1 MEKNT
6 VLDMEKSSELDM
18 QKNTEL
24 EIAPYLALMVDKE
37 GEDIY
42 LHSGAKVMIKGP
54 FGFAWIGDKLIRGQ
68 VDRIFRS
75 VASELKIKEFE
86 ENGEV
91 DFSLGVPNL
100 GRFRGSAFRQRG
112 ETSLVFRY
120 VRNEIPTVEEL
131 GLPLVLNDLVMQ
143 KNGLVVVVGATGS
156 GKSTSL
162 AAMIDH
168 RNTNAPGH
176 ILTLEDPIEYL
187 HHHKRSVVAQREIGV
202 DTDNFTTGIRSAMR
216 SAPNVILLGEIR
228 DNDTMESALK
238 FANTGHL
245 CLTTLHANN
254 AVSAIERMMT
264 FFPPED
270 QASETVRIAQNLRG
284 IVSQRLVPT
293 KNDGKCAAMEILI
306 NTPRIQDLV
315 IKQDLAELR
324 TAIEQGSKYQMR
336 TFDQAL
342 IELYETGRISSDTAI
357 EYADSKNN
365 VSLHIRLNQ
374 SDNFEKV
381 KLELDEIPRS

>member
-1 MEKNT
+1 MA
-6 VLDMEKSSELDM
+6 D
-18 QKNTEL
+18 TEL
-24 EIAPYLALMVDKE
+24 EIAPYLALMVNKD

-42 LHSGAKVMIKGP
+42 FHTGAKILIKGP
-54 FGFAWIGDKLIRGQ
+54 FGFAWIGEVLKEGD
-68 VDRIFRS
+68 VDRIFRT
-75 VASELKIKEFE
+75 VASDRKIKEFE
-86 ENGEV
+86 EHGEV

-120 VRNEIPTVEEL
+120 VRNDIPTVEQL
-131 GLPLVLNDLVMQ
+131 GLPTVLNDLVME
-143 KNGLVVVVGATGS
+143 KNGLVVIVGATGS

-162 AAMIDH
+162 AAMIDY
-168 RNTNAPGH
+168 RNTNAAGH

-187 HHHKRSVVAQREIGV
+187 HNHKRSVVAQREVGV
-202 DTDNFTTGIRSAMR
+202 DTETYGSGIRSAMR

-228 DNDTMESALK
+228 DMETMEYALK

-254 AVSAIERMMT
+254 AVSALERMIS

-270 QASETVRIAQNLRG
+270 QDNEVTRIAQNLRG
-284 IVSQRLVPT
+284 VVSQRLVPT
-293 KNDGKCAAMEILI
+293 VSGGKCAALEVMVA
-306 NTPRIQDLV
+306 TPRIQDLI
-315 IKQDLAELR
+315 IKQDFSEMRA
-324 TAIEQGSKYQMR
+324 TIEQGGKYQMR

-342 IELYETGRISSDTAI
+342 IELYEQGKISVETAV

-365 VSLHIRLNQ
+365 VSLHIRLNKGD
-374 SDNFEKV
+374 SFDGID
-381 KLELDEIPRS
+381 LELDEIEHR

>member
-1 MEKNT
+1 MT
-6 VLDMEKSSELDM
+6 D
-18 QKNTEL
+18 TEL
-24 EIAPYLALMVDKE
+24 EIAPYLALMVNK

-42 LHSGAKVMIKGP
+42 FHSGAKILIKGP
-54 FGFAWIGDKLIRGQ
+54 FGFAWLGEKLQPGQ
-68 VDRIFRS
+68 VDHIFRS
-75 VASELKIKEFE
+75 IASDRKIMEFE
-86 ENGEV
+86 EHGEV

-120 VRNEIPTVEEL
+120 VRSEIPSVEEL
-131 GLPLVLNDLVMQ
+131 GLPLVLNDLVME

-168 RNTNAPGH
+168 RNTHAAGH

-202 DTDNFTTGIRSAMR
+202 DTESYSTGIRSAMR

-228 DNDTMESALK
+228 DHETMEFALK

-254 AVSAIERMMT
+254 AVSALERMMT

-270 QASETVRIAQNLRG
+270 QNNEVVRIAQNLRG

-293 KNDGKCAAMEILI
+293 VAGGKCAAVEVMI
-306 NTPRIQDLV
+306 NTPRIQDLI
-315 IKQDLAELR
+315 IKQDLSELR
-324 TAIEQGSKYQMR
+324 STIEQGSKYQMR

-342 IELYETGRISSDTAI
+342 IELYEQGKVSAETAI
-357 EYADSKNN
+357 DYADSKNN
-365 VSLHIRLNQ
+365 VSLHIRLNKGDDF
-374 SDNFEKV
+374 SNVD
-381 KLELDEIPRS
+381 LELDQIDRT

>member
-1 MEKNT
+1 MADT
-6 VLDMEKSSELDM
+6 D
-18 QKNTEL
+18 L
-24 EIAPYLALMVDKE
+24 EIGPYLALMANKD

-42 LHSGAKVMIKGP
+42 FHSGAKILIKGP
-54 FGFAWIGDKLIRGQ
+54 FGFAWIGEKLAPGQ

-75 VASELKIKEFE
+75 VASEKKIAEFE
-86 ENGEV
+86 EYGEV
-91 DFSLGVPNL
+91 DFSLGVPKL

-120 VRNEIPTVEEL
+120 VRNEIPSIEEL
-131 GLPLVLNDLVMQ
+131 GLPEVLKDLVME

-168 RNTNAPGH
+168 RNASAAGH

-187 HHHKRSVVAQREIGV
+187 HSHKRSVVAQREIGV
-202 DTDNFTTGIRSAMR
+202 DTDSYTSGIRSAMR

-228 DNDTMESALK
+228 DHDTMESALK

-254 AVSAIERMMT
+254 AVSALERMMT

-270 QASETVRIAQNLRG
+270 QESEVTRIAQNLRG
-284 IVSQRLVPT
+284 VVSQRLVPT
-293 KNDGKCAAMEILI
+293 LDGGKCAAIEVMV
-306 NTPRIQDLV
+306 NTPRVQDLIV
-315 IKQDLAELR
+315 KQDLSELR
-324 TAIEQGSKYQMR
+324 ATIEQGAKYQMR

-342 IELYETGRISSDTAI
+342 IELYDKGRISSETAV
-357 EYADSKNN
+357 EFADSKNN
-365 VSLHIRLNQ
+365 VSLHIRLNKGD
-374 SDNFEKV
+374 SFDGID
-381 KLELDEIPRS
+381 LELDEIERR

>member
-1 MEKNT
+1 MAR
-6 VLDMEKSSELDM
+6 D
-18 QKNTEL
+18 TEL
-24 EIAPYLALMVDKE
+24 EIAPYLKLMVEKE

-42 LHSGAKVMIKGP
+42 LHSGAKILIKGS
-54 FGFAWIGDKLIRGQ
+54 FGFAWIGDKLVQGQ
-68 VDRIFRS
+68 VDGIFRS
-75 VASELKIKEFE
+75 VASDRKIKEFE

-120 VRNEIPTVEEL
+120 VRNDIPTSKAL
-131 GLPLVLNDLVMQ
+131 GLPPVLNNLVME

-202 DTDNFTTGIRSAMR
+202 DTETFTTGIRSAMR

-228 DNDTMESALK
+228 DYDTMESALK

-254 AVSAIERMMT
+254 AVSAIERMTT
-264 FFPPED
+264 FFPAED
-270 QASETVRIAQNLRG
+270 QANEVIRIAQNLRG
-284 IVSQRLVPT
+284 IVSQRLIPT
-293 KNDGKCAAMEILI
+293 KDGGKCAAMEIMV
-306 NTPRIQDLV
+306 NTPRIQDLI

-324 TAIEQGSKYQMR
+324 TAIEQGGKYQMR

-342 IELYETGRISSDTAI
+342 IELYEKGRITRDTAV

-365 VSLHIRLNQ
+365 VSLHIRLNEG
-374 SDNFEKV
+374 DNFEKV
-381 KLELDEIPRS
+381 DLQLDEIEQS

>member
-1 MEKNT
+1 MADT
-6 VLDMEKSSELDM
+6 D
-18 QKNTEL
+18 L
-24 EIAPYLALMVDKE
+24 EIAPYLALMVNKD

-42 LHSGAKVMIKGP
+42 FHSGAKILIKGP
-54 FGFAWIGDKLIRGQ
+54 FGFAWIGDKLIPGQ
-68 VDRIFRS
+68 VDRLFRS
-75 VASELKIKEFE
+75 VASDRKIKDFE
-86 ENGEV
+86 EHGEV

-120 VRNEIPTVEEL
+120 VRGEIPTIEQL
-131 GLPLVLNDLVMQ
+131 GLPAVLNDLVME

-168 RNTNAPGH
+168 RNTNAAGH

-187 HHHKRSVVAQREIGV
+187 HTHKRSVVAQREIGV
-202 DTDNFTTGIRSAMR
+202 DTDSFDTGIRSAMR

-228 DNDTMESALK
+228 DTDTMESALK

-254 AVSAIERMMT
+254 AVSALERMMT

-270 QASETVRIAQNLRG
+270 QEAEVTRIAQNLRG
-284 IVSQRLVPT
+284 VISQRLIPT
-293 KNDGKCAAMEILI
+293 LDGGKCAAMEIMI
-306 NTPRIQDLV
+306 NTPRVQDL
-315 IKQDLAELR
+315 IAKQDLSELR
-324 TAIEQGSKYQMR
+324 TTIEQGSKYQMR

-342 IELYETGRISSDTAI
+342 IELYDKGRISAEVAV

-365 VSLHIRLNQ
+365 VSLHIRLNKGE
-374 SDNFEKV
+374 SFDSMDLK
-381 KLELDEIPRS
+381 LDEIDRG